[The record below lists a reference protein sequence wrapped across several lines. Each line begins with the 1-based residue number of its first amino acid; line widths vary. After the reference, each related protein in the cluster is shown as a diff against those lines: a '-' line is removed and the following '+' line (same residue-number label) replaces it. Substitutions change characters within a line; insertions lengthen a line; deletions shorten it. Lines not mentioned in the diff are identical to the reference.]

1 MKSVRKRLTYANVMS
16 SIAVFLVLA
25 GGTAFAAS
33 QLGKETVGAKQLKK
47 EAVSLAKINAAAKS
61 SLKGGTGPA
70 GPKGATG
77 PQGPKGDKG
86 DKGDTG
92 PSTGPAGGVLTGN
105 YPNPGLADSAV
116 TREKLAAGERSEV
129 LEVSESASVGPLAF
143 PIAEGPTKVISMT
156 LPAGQWV
163 VTAQTNLLF
172 TIAETTGE
180 TNSSECFLADDGTTI
195 GEGASTYGAG
205 LFFFAGG
212 VSISGVSN
220 GGVVTLSC
228 KSFKKNSFAL
238 ERQIIA
244 TRAGTVNGAA

>member
-47 EAVSLAKINAAAKS
+47 EAVSLAKINAAAKK

-105 YPNPGLADSAV
+105 YPNPGLAANSV
-116 TREKLAAGERSEV
+116 TGSNIQQGTLNSVKAANVYATEFDESVPALVNPSDPGIKSGGCFLICDVEFPVNVESCSVTGSGVDATGTGSTEEGIIEV
-129 LEVSESASVGPLAF
+129 FHSSSNG
-143 PIAEGPTKVISMT
+143 KVI
-156 LPAGQWV
+156 
-163 VTAQTNLLF
+163 
-172 TIAETTGE
+172 
-180 TNSSECFLADDGTTI
+180 
-195 GEGASTYGAG
+195 
-205 LFFFAGG
+205 G
-212 VSISGVSN
+212 VSMWNDEGKLIAHDFSLT
-220 GGVVTLSC
+220 VVCPT
-228 KSFKKNSFAL
+228 
-238 ERQIIA
+238 
-244 TRAGTVNGAA
+244 TT